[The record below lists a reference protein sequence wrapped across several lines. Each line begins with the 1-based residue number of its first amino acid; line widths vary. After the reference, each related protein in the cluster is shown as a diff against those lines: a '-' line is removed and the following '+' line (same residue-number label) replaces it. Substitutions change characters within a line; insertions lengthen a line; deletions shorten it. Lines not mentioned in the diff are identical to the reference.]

1 MRLKSI
7 ALLVVAM
14 LVVIGSVAATT
25 HMGAEEPG
33 PPAEIGYWCEPK
45 PYGGVLDARLDIGYG
60 RPELPGSSELSP
72 FRSLTIEEAFPL
84 MPKICALI
92 TEKAERLGI
101 ESVPVAFALQE
112 RPRSAALWCDRI

>member
-14 LVVIGSVAATT
+14 LLAVGSVAATIK
-25 HMGAEEPG
+25 MRGEEPV
-33 PPAEIGYWCEPK
+33 PPAEIGYSCERK
-45 PYGGVLDARLDIGYG
+45 PYGTALAEGVWSG
-60 RPELPGSSELSP
+60 RKCGELGLPP

-84 MPKICALI
+84 MPKIYALI
-92 TEKAERLGI
+92 TEKAEQLGI

-112 RPRSAALWCDRI
+112 RPWPAALWCDRI